1 MIDMLIIL
9 CLVIGA
15 ISWIVAVVAI
25 LLLLHIRCDVCDG
38 IDYIYRAGSK
48 RLVCPRCDG
57 AGHYRT
63 VKIEQPTW
71 RRKSNSDY
79 DADV

>member
-9 CLVIGA
+9 CIIIGA

-38 IDYIYRAGSK
+38 IGYIYRADSK
-48 RLVCPRCDG
+48 HLVCPRCGG
-57 AGHYRT
+57 AGNYKT
-63 VKIEQPTW
+63 FKIEQPTW
-71 RRKSNSDY
+71 KRKSNTDS
-79 DADV
+79 DADI